1 MQQLESD
8 HRSDGPGAQVPELLD
23 LSASSWSKTSGH
35 KDPCVHE
42 ASNWSKCKCVSECE
56 HS

>member
-8 HRSDGPGAQVPELLD
+8 HKSEVPGAQVPELLD
-23 LSASSWSKTSGH
+23 LSASSWSETSGH
-35 KDPCVHE
+35 KDPRVHE